1 LTSASSGLILSS
13 PLTGHGSRDRPVD
26 AIPNYGEP
34 MSIQVVRTADCW
46 RVEIATD
53 DGVLD
58 LGEQRTVVRA
68 R

>member
-1 LTSASSGLILSS
+1 
-13 PLTGHGSRDRPVD
+13 
-26 AIPNYGEP
+26 
-34 MSIQVVRTADCW
+34 MSIQVVRTDCW
-46 RVEIATD
+46 WVEIATD